1 MLTSPVAPTISA
13 AQVSF
18 ADLLVT
24 LANQGA
30 KDFATGTK
38 VRVAHRSCRPDL
50 FLCMNRQVHVFYSGT
65 VQGVGFRYTTEDFA
79 RDLGVTGWVRN
90 VRDGRVEVLAEAD
103 EEVLKA
109 FLEKIREYFG
119 RYIRDVQEEWYP
131 AGGGFKDFSI
141 TF

>member
-1 MLTSPVAPTISA
+1 
-13 AQVSF
+13 
-18 ADLLVT
+18 
-24 LANQGA
+24 
-30 KDFATGTK
+30 
-38 VRVAHRSCRPDL
+38 
-50 FLCMNRQVHVFYSGT
+50 MNRQVHVFYSGT

-119 RYIRDVQEEWYP
+119 RYIRD
-131 AGGGFKDFSI
+131 AF
-141 TF
+141 